1 MGIGYPKLGRFFE
14 SNPKL
19 GISLKLKYDSSWR
32 KIASLGRQTH
42 MTVVSE
48 WFWGSHPIFIGK
60 KKFIVA
66 IVLLVVLEVL
76 VVVLNTQ
83 QLSQHASYNMQF
95 WPIARSLILNTHF
108 GWSEWVVLSATS
120 DFRHMC
126 QILNLVRPL
135 VWLAESLVFSLLEQV

>member
-1 MGIGYPKLGRFFE
+1 MPVVSEWFWGSHPIFIGKKNK
-14 SNPKL
+14 NP
-19 GISLKLKYDSSWR
+19 
-32 KIASLGRQTH
+32 TH

-108 GWSEWVVLSATS
+108 GWSEWVALSATS

-126 QILNLVRPL
+126 QILNLVRTL
-135 VWLAESLVFSLLEQV
+135 VPTTHFWNFHEYGDAIGHIKKVRIFVKF